1 MISEW
6 FVEAANHTSGSFD
19 PDVDELNL
27 AGFTPV
33 PSKKVCLCSTQ
44 YLQFCLQALRNDT
57 RFEIALPEMYCGR
70 ASTHKR
76 EEEDCYKFCRV
87 LCSAAGI
94 HACPHA
100 VTTTDL
106 PMKIE
111 HQLSWTISESLAPCA
126 PLIHCLQQ

>member
-44 YLQFCLQALRNDT
+44 YLQSCLQASRNDTKYT

-76 EEEDCYKFCRV
+76 EEELLQV
-87 LCSAAGI
+87 LQSPLQCSW
-94 HACPHA
+94 H
-100 VTTTDL
+100 
-106 PMKIE
+106 
-111 HQLSWTISESLAPCA
+111 PCMSS
-126 PLIHCLQQ
+126 C